1 MRIHDWKARS
11 VSPADAVA
19 LLKSGDRVFLHG
31 AAATPTPLVE
41 AMSARTDLE
50 SVRLYHLHT
59 TGPAPFAEPEKE
71 KAFRSASLFTA
82 LPFGSKR

>member
-1 MRIHDWKARS
+1 MRSPDWKSRS
-11 VSPADAVA
+11 VSPEDAVA

-59 TGPAPFAEPEKE
+59 TGPATLRGKE
-71 KAFRSASLFTA
+71 R
-82 LPFGSKR
+82 